1 MTKGVKGEP
10 FWEFS
15 LAFYAKPGVSA
26 ACLALQDEFGADV
39 DVVLFVLWCARLGCG
54 LDAAELGAVDGAIA
68 VWRGSVVQP
77 IRAAR
82 RACRP
87 PPPGAFD
94 TAAAEALRKQL
105 LSAELAAERL
115 QHGAMQALAPAPG
128 AMEVNAAAVANL
140 ACFARHAGIPL
151 DAAPFAALLAA
162 FA

>member
-1 MTKGVKGEP
+1 MGEP

-39 DVVLFVLWCARLGCG
+39 DVVLFALWRARLGHG
-54 LDAAELGAVDGAIA
+54 LSAAELDAVDGAIA
-68 VWRGSVVQP
+68 AWRKSVVQP

-82 RACRP
+82 RACQPAPR
-87 PPPGAFD
+87 GEFD
-94 TAAAEALRKQL
+94 SVATEALRKQL

-115 QHGAMQALAPAPG
+115 QHGAMQTLAPSPGTVAASVAAP
-128 AMEVNAAAVANL
+128 ANL
-140 ACFARHAGIPL
+140 ACFARHAGIPP
-151 DAAPFAALLAA
+151 DAAPIATLLAA

>member
-1 MTKGVKGEP
+1 MSNDA

-39 DVVLFVLWCARLGCG
+39 DVVLFALWCARLGHS
-54 LDAAELGAVDGAIA
+54 LSAAELDAVDAAIA
-68 VWRGSVVQP
+68 VWRKSVVQP
-77 IRAAR
+77 VRLAR
-82 RACRP
+82 RACRTA
-87 PPPGAFD
+87 PPGEFD
-94 TAAAEALRKQL
+94 AAAVEALRKQL

-128 AMEVNAAAVANL
+128 TVAASVAAPSNL
-140 ACFARHAGIPL
+140 ACFASGAGIPP

>member
-1 MTKGVKGEP
+1 MSGEP

-15 LAFYAKPGVSA
+15 LAFHARPGASA

-39 DVVLFVLWCARLGCG
+39 DMVLFALWSARLGCA
-54 LDAAELGAVDGAIA
+54 LSAAELDAVDAAIA
-68 VWRGSVVQP
+68 AWRQSVVQP

-87 PPPGAFD
+87 GPPGAFD
-94 TAAAEALRKQL
+94 AAAPEALRKQL
-105 LSAELAAERL
+105 LGAELAAERL

-128 AMEVNAAAVANL
+128 TADADVAAQDNL
-140 ACFARHAGIPL
+140 ACFARHAGIPP
-151 DAAPFAALLAA
+151 DAAPFAALLEA

>member
-1 MTKGVKGEP
+1 MTGEP

-15 LAFYAKPGVSA
+15 LGFYARPGVSA
-26 ACLALQDEFGADV
+26 ACLALQDGFGADV
-39 DVVLFVLWCARLGCG
+39 DVVLFALWRAHLGHG
-54 LDAAELGAVDGAIA
+54 LSAAELAAVDGAIA
-68 VWRGSVVQP
+68 VWRESVVQP

-82 RACRP
+82 RACHP
-87 PPPGAFD
+87 APPGSFD
-94 TAAAEALRKQL
+94 AAATQALRKQL

-128 AMEVNAAAVANL
+128 TMDASVAAPGNL
-140 ACFARHAGIPL
+140 ACFARHAGIPP